1 MDDPVAARETAS
13 DGREILY
20 AYSIL
25 YPPFCRTGSFNGSR
39 WLIWNIYRW
48 YKIMSPRIEMNI
60 ESIAYD
66 AKSLRLYV
74 TMHQIFRIWA
84 IPFFNA
90 PVTLT
95 TVLQLVTKPYPTP
108 HHPNKRDLY
117 FIQSQNDLYQVNEWI
132 KFVSQFG
139 ILSLFV
145 FLWQLVATALCVLGA
160 FAFWPVSWLEQNV
173 IGGNRERGFGEAVK
187 G

>member
-1 MDDPVAARETAS
+1 MRALVWLNRSNPTLQNTMDRALQEKKKGLANV
-13 DGREILY
+13 
-20 AYSIL
+20 SI
-25 YPPFCRTGSFNGSR
+25 Y
-39 WLIWNIYRW
+39 
-48 YKIMSPRIEMNI
+48 
-60 ESIAYD
+60 IAYD

-95 TVLQLVTKPYPTP
+95 TVLQLVSKPYPTP

-139 ILSLFV
+139 VLSLFI
-145 FLWQLVATALCVLGA
+145 FIWQLVATGFCVLGA

-173 IGGNRERGFGEAVK
+173 IGGNRERGFGEAIK